1 MLPQTRFPIR
11 LALMG
16 ILILLITVVVLLS
29 QTTVAAVTPQTVSE
43 DGLWQEV
50 AETDLQIQG
59 ERWIVPEKYRTLRL
73 HLADLQTVLA
83 QAGAQTDVIIALPL
97 PDGTFG
103 RFQVRETAVMHPQ
116 LAAKFP
122 EIKTYAGTGLD
133 DTGAT
138 ARLDIT
144 PAGFHGLIL
153 TAGGTVYIDPY
164 SRQDIA
170 YYISYYR
177 HDLANPHEG
186 FVQHEPLGDPAE
198 IEALVEALRA
208 GGGNIPSGDELR
220 TYRLVVAATGEYTQY
235 HGGTVPDAMAAIVTA
250 VNRVVGIY
258 IRDTAINMQ
267 LVANNDLVV
276 YTDGTTDPYTN
287 NSGGLMLDENQDNL
301 DMEIGN
307 ANYDIGHVFS
317 TGGGGVATLGVPCE
331 TGFKARGVTG
341 LSNPIGDP
349 FYVDYVAHEMGHQY
363 GANHTFNGNAGS
375 CFGGQWHG
383 STAYEPGS
391 GTTIMAYAGIC
402 GAQDIQPNSDD
413 HFHTG
418 SIDEIRAYTVAGF
431 GNSCPVITDTANLP
445 PTVNAGPDYTI
456 PLNTPFTLS
465 GSASDPNGDPL
476 TYNWEQFDVG
486 PTGHPDSPS
495 GNAPLFRSFSSV
507 LTSTRTFP
515 QISDIVNN
523 VHTLGELLPGYGRNM
538 QFRLTVRDNQTAAGG
553 VNVDEMDITVTA
565 GAGPFLV
572 TAPNTAVTWNS
583 GQSETVTWDVAN
595 TDQAPVNCAEVDI
608 RLSLD
613 GGYTYPLLVEAGR
626 PNDGSEAI
634 TVPDTPTT
642 QARIKVMCSDNIFF
656 DISDNDFTIVTGPT
670 SLHLTKSVDALPE
683 PVPGDLLQYTIV
695 ISNTGVTSTAIITDV
710 FPAYLDDIFCN
721 GAAGN
726 LFEVVP
732 LPSQS
737 LVIYACLAEID
748 PALAIGIGKE
758 VDQAEVMPGTAVTYT
773 ITVTNPQ
780 NDISLTNVTVA
791 DPQAQN
797 CLPDLDD
804 PVSIGPGG
812 TQTYVCPNNVI
823 SQSITNTAVVTGFYE
838 LVNVAEASLVG
849 ESGVVISN
857 EVSTAVTLSDSA
869 AVSVQV
875 TLFRLYLPFLGN

>member
-1 MLPQTRFPIR
+1 LVV
-11 LALMG
+11 
-16 ILILLITVVVLLS
+16 LIVLVVLLS
-29 QTTVAAVTPQTVSE
+29 QATVVAVTPQSVSE
-43 DGLWQEV
+43 DGLWREV
-50 AETDLQIQG
+50 VEGDLQIQG
-59 ERWIVPEKYRTLRL
+59 ERWIVPEEYRTLRL

-83 QAGAQTDVIIALPL
+83 QASTQTAIVIALPL

-103 RFQVRETAVMHPQ
+103 RFRVAETAVMHPQ

-122 EIKTYAGTGLD
+122 EIKTYAGMGLD
-133 DTGAT
+133 DARAA
-138 ARLDIT
+138 ARLDVT
-144 PAGFHGLIL
+144 PAGFHGMIL
-153 TAGGTVYIDPY
+153 SAGETVYIDPY
-164 SRQDIA
+164 SRQDSA
-170 YYISYYR
+170 HYISYYR

-186 FVQHEPLGDPAE
+186 FIQHEPIGDPAE
-198 IEALVEALRA
+198 IEALVEALQE

-235 HGGTVPDAMAAIVTA
+235 HGGTVPAAMAAIVTA

-258 IRDTAINMQ
+258 IRDTAVNMQ
-267 LVANNDLVV
+267 LVANNDLVI

-287 NSGGLMLDENQDNL
+287 NSGGQMLGQNQTNL
-301 DMEIGN
+301 DNVIGN

-317 TGGGGVATLGVPCE
+317 TGGGGIASLGVPCE
-331 TGFKARGVTG
+331 TNFKARGVTG

-363 GANHTFNGNAGS
+363 GANHTFNGTAGS
-375 CFGGQWHG
+375 CGGSRWG
-383 STAYEPGS
+383 PTAYEPGS

-413 HFHTG
+413 YFHTG
-418 SIDEIRAYTVAGF
+418 SIDEIRAYTVSGF
-431 GNSCPVITDTANLP
+431 GNTCPVITNTANLP

-456 PLNTPFTLS
+456 PLDTPFTLS

-486 PTGHPDSPS
+486 PAGHPDSPS

-523 VHTLGELLPGYGRNM
+523 GHTLGELLPGYGRNM
-538 QFRLTVRDNQTAAGG
+538 KFRLTVRDNQTAAGG
-553 VNVDEMDITVTA
+553 VNVDEMDITVAA

-583 GQSETVTWDVAN
+583 GQSESVTWDVAN

-613 GGYTYPLLVEAGR
+613 GGYTYPVLVEANR
-626 PNDGSEAI
+626 PNDGSEEI
-634 TVPDTPTT
+634 SVPNMPTT

-656 DISDNDFTIVTGPT
+656 DISDNDFTIVAGPT
-670 SLHLTKSVDALPE
+670 SLHLAKSVDALPE
-683 PVPGDLLQYTIV
+683 PVPGDALQYTIV
-695 ISNTGVTSTAIITDV
+695 MSNTGITSTAVITDV
-710 FPAYLDDIFCN
+710 FPAHLDNISCN
-721 GAAGN
+721 GVAGD
-726 LFEVVP
+726 LFDMQVLAPQAQVT
-732 LPSQS
+732 
-737 LVIYACLAEID
+737 YTCTAEIE
-748 PALAIGIGKE
+748 PTLAIGISKE
-758 VDQAEVMPGTAVTYT
+758 VDQAEVMAGTAVTYT
-773 ITVTNPQ
+773 ITVSNPQ
-780 NDISLTNVTVA
+780 NDISLTDVTVA

-797 CLPDLDD
+797 CLPDLGD
-804 PVSIGPGG
+804 PVSIGSGG
-812 TQTYVCPNNVI
+812 SQSYVCANNVI
-823 SQSITNTAVVTGFYE
+823 TQSLTNTAVVTGFYE

-849 ESGVVISN
+849 GSGLVISN
-857 EVSTAVTLSDSA
+857 EVSTAVALSESA
-869 AVSVQV
+869 AASVQV